1 MQIFHSNRL
10 ERMLLALLFAA
21 AIGCSE
27 SSDTPVSE
35 GEETPDLVGNDSAMT
50 MPTGDMGGS
59 TTDAMIMPETDASV
73 ETIVDAAVPADPIA
87 SSNAADA
94 LTNALCGYSER
105 CDLIALL
112 ELVINEP
119 CADFVKAQF
128 EDGTLS
134 VLGDTFSV
142 DFDDQGMGDCVQAI
156 EVSSCDA
163 DLFAMLSSCES
174 AFQGQLSEGETC
186 QSAVECSGDQIC
198 RFDDMC
204 PGTCGPRFSLGEA
217 CDAFNVCETELLC
230 FENECASPTP
240 NGGNCGDDFP
250 ACASGSFC
258 KVEATFAGTRSRCE
272 RLNTQTVGMNAT
284 CDLNGGPFC
293 ESGLSCVAQPGFLTV
308 EFKCRPP
315 VTPGQTCFAGAPDQ
329 CPAGYFCDGFNL
341 DVDVTN
347 LDDLDVEGDC
357 IELPNAG
364 DACATSLVGEICN
377 VGLVCTNGVCES
389 RVRLGESCTADA
401 MCYSGACRN
410 DVCAVPRS
418 PLCE

>member
-1 MQIFHSNRL
+1 
-10 ERMLLALLFAA
+10 
-21 AIGCSE
+21 
-27 SSDTPVSE
+27 
-35 GEETPDLVGNDSAMT
+35 MT
-50 MPTGDMGGS
+50 
-59 TTDAMIMPETDASV
+59 MPETDASV
-73 ETIVDAAVPADPIA
+73 ETIIDAAVPADPIS

-134 VLGDTFSV
+134 SWVIRSQSILMTKGWGIVSKP
-142 DFDDQGMGDCVQAI
+142 
-156 EVSSCDA
+156 SSCPLVMLICLRCFRRVNLPFRDSCPKA
-163 DLFAMLSSCES
+163 RPVSLPLSVAATKSVVLMACVPAPVVRDLRSERHATPSMFVRPNCFASKM
-174 AFQGQLSEGETC
+174 
-186 QSAVECSGDQIC
+186 
-198 RFDDMC
+198 
-204 PGTCGPRFSLGEA
+204 
-217 CDAFNVCETELLC
+217 N
-230 FENECASPTP
+230 ASPTP

-377 VGLVCTNGVCES
+377 VGLVCTDGVCES

-410 DVCAVPRS
+410 DVCTVPRS